1 MRRASLIFFHPDYN
15 RRPWI
20 LTSVCFAARGARNT
34 RSSAGNTLIMN
45 GLLHAIGFTS
55 PPVGN
60 YTLPRRSIALEDS
73 TLTHF
78 CQLINYKLLRMYMPD
93 SLFRFSQAP
102 DGLHIYDKLY

>member
-20 LTSVCFAARGARNT
+20 LTSVCLAARGART
-34 RSSAGNTLIMN
+34 TSSLMCKLAYHS

-60 YTLPRRSIALEDS
+60 YTLPRRSIVLEHS
-73 TLTHF
+73 TLARF
-78 CQLINYKLLRMYMPD
+78 CQLTNYK
-93 SLFRFSQAP
+93 
-102 DGLHIYDKLY
+102 